1 MTKNTKYLDTVINMF
16 PILGNC
22 IKYGSEYINERRLN
36 INNLFWRDVLN
47 CYKKFADKIEP
58 SNSIELLSS
67 PLWFNKHIKVG
78 GRAVRYANWESKG
91 ISYLN
96 DLIGPN
102 CELLSFEMFQ
112 RKFQL
117 QNRVNF
123 LQYEVF
129 IRSVRN
135 FIIRYAV
142 LSENNEQI
150 QGPLLSFGCSLM
162 LKCNKGCRFIYD
174 KLILDNITPASVIK
188 WQAELDFNRGLNWKM
203 LFYLPFQISKD
214 ASIRW
219 FQTRINHRTLGTNYL
234 LYKMKIKGMDKCTFC
249 ERHTETLTHLF
260 WECEHV
266 QYFWETFQ
274 IILKDNC
281 GLDLN
286 LTVNDIIFGNTKYD
300 YILNLLLIYAKKSIY
315 KMKIQ
320 GKLPSYNLF
329 VYDITN
335 LYRVDARIN
344 QQRKQFEEKW
354 ENYKKLL
361 NIDL

>member
-1 MTKNTKYLDTVINMF
+1 MF

-47 CYKKFADKIEP
+47 CYKIFADKIEP

-102 CELLSFEMFQ
+102 CELLSLEMFQ

-117 QNRVNF
+117 QNQVNF
-123 LQYEVF
+123 LQYEGF

-214 ASIRW
+214 ASMRW

-234 LYKMKIKGMDKCTFC
+234 LYKMKIK
-249 ERHTETLTHLF
+249 
-260 WECEHV
+260 
-266 QYFWETFQ
+266 
-274 IILKDNC
+274 
-281 GLDLN
+281 
-286 LTVNDIIFGNTKYD
+286 
-300 YILNLLLIYAKKSIY
+300 
-315 KMKIQ
+315 
-320 GKLPSYNLF
+320 
-329 VYDITN
+329 
-335 LYRVDARIN
+335 
-344 QQRKQFEEKW
+344 
-354 ENYKKLL
+354 
-361 NIDL
+361 